1 MRLKPRRLGSLLLLV
16 VCLAHSQ
23 AALVYAQGNAP
34 SAEAQARAAELKRR
48 GDAAMDSIHFSEAV
62 DAYAQAYAIT
72 KDPALLYNR
81 GRALEALGDFP
92 GALDALEKFDAA
104 ASADLKTRVP
114 KLAELLMDLRARV
127 SSLRLTCNVAG
138 ARVLVREK
146 IVGLTPL
153 ADALRVTQGTATI
166 EVTADGYL
174 PYRNT
179 VTLPS
184 GGALVLD
191 VTLTRGAKT
200 SVLVLRSSVPG
211 TIATVDGK
219 VVGNPPVEVQVEPGS
234 HKIGARAEGHADLET
249 LAVVAQGDQKE
260 IDLQLKP
267 KGGITTKWWFWTG
280 LGVVVA
286 GGAAVSAAL
295 LIERKPSSGDLSP
308 GTVSAPIRF

>member
-1 MRLKPRRLGSLLLLV
+1 VLLIALV
-16 VCLAHSQ
+16 VQSQ
-23 AALVYAQGNAP
+23 ASLVFAQAIAP
-34 SAEAQARAAELKRR
+34 GPEAQSRAADLKRR
-48 GDAAMDSIHFSEAV
+48 GDTAMDSIHFLEAV

-92 GALDALEKFDAA
+92 GALEALEKFDAA
-104 ASADLKTRVP
+104 ANADLKARVP
-114 KLAELLMDLRARV
+114 KLAELMTELRARV
-127 SSLRLTCNVAG
+127 SSLRVTCNVAG

-146 IVGLTPL
+146 VVGVTPL
-153 ADALRVTQGTATI
+153 PDALRVTHGTAPI
-166 EVTADGYL
+166 EVNADGYV

-179 VTLPS
+179 VALP
-184 GGALVLD
+184 GGGVLVLD
-191 VTLTRGAKT
+191 VTLTRNAKT

-219 VVGNPPVEVQVEPGS
+219 VVGNPPVEVEVEPGS
-234 HKIGARAEGHADLET
+234 HKILARAEGHADLET
-249 LAVVAQGDQKE
+249 LAVVARGDQKQ

-267 KGGITTKWWFWTG
+267 RGGITTQWWFWTG

-295 LIERKPSSGDLSP
+295 LIEKKPSSGDLAP